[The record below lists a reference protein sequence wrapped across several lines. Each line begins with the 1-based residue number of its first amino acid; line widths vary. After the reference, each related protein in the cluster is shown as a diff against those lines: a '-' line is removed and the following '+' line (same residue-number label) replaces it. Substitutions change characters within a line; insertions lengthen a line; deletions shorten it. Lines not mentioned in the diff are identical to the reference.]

1 MTQPAATI
9 IAGSLA
15 VVAAAI
21 AFIGLLVN
29 LHHQHR
35 AERRSR
41 AIDQITEAVAAVET
55 LAAVLGWLPKAEPGS
70 DSTKRAN
77 QKAIDTIER
86 VQIATARLEVFG
98 LDKAAEATR
107 AYTLAAVAA
116 GGSKSN
122 PPSEADNARAASR
135 AHAVDLLRDARRQ
148 LEMGAT
154 RTAYEKTR
162 RWIKHQRLDRA

>member
-29 LHHQHR
+29 LHHQR
-35 AERRSR
+35 RTERRSR

-55 LAAVLGWLPKAEPGS
+55 LAAILAWLPSAEKGT
-70 DSTKRAN
+70 DRAEQGN

-86 VQIATARLEVFG
+86 IQIATARLEVFG

-107 AYTLAAVAA
+107 AYTTAAIAAVV
-116 GGSKSN
+116 
-122 PPSEADNARAASR
+122 PSR
-135 AHAVDLLRDARRQ
+135 ARHRKPTRH
-148 LEMGAT
+148 G
-154 RTAYEKTR
+154 RTAAHTP
-162 RWIKHQRLDRA
+162 